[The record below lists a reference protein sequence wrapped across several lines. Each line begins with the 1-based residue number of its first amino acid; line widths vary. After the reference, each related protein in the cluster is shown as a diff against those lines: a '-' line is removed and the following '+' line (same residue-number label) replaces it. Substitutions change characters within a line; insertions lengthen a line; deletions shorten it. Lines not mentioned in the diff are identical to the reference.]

1 MCEVFIETV
10 DNIYFK
16 IYLESSPKTVADREK
31 ERKIKTQ
38 EFEYLENENS
48 FFLGEIKSIFHS
60 F

>member
-31 ERKIKTQ
+31 EGKIKTQ